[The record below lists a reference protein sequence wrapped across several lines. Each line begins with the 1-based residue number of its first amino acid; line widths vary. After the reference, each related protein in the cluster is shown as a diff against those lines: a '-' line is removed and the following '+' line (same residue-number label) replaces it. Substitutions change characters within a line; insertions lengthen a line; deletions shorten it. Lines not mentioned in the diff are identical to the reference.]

1 MVPNGASP
9 IRFIF
14 LSSKGLLFTG
24 FLLYSFRIMV
34 RVRFAPSPT
43 GHLHIG
49 AARTALYN
57 WLYARRYEGKFI
69 LRVEDTDASRSSQE
83 MTEGIIQGLSWLGLD
98 WDEGPVFQSKRIEF
112 YRRNAEELVKRGAAY
127 YCYCPPDARKASGQ
141 WENRCACSALSE
153 DEKERYEQQGL
164 KKAIRFKV
172 PAGEVRYKDMIHGAI
187 TTQSDNI
194 EDFVLLR
201 RDGLPTYHLSVVSDD
216 IEQKITH
223 VIRGDDHIPNTSKQ
237 ILVYKALGA
246 DIPRFAHMSLILG
259 KDRKKLSKRHGEIS
273 VLEFRD
279 KGFLALAVV
288 NFLAQMSW
296 SPGRERIYS
305 MDEMKEKFYLDR
317 RSSGHPIFDMD
328 KLEWL
333 NGQLLSQMDAE
344 ELLPYVREELQRSG
358 LWIEA
363 YEKRQRKWFL
373 RLIGLL
379 KQRNRRITDFTPRA
393 RPFLSDDYP
402 VEEEAAAE
410 YLKDERLKVFLPKL
424 LKDFSECDDFSAEK
438 VESIIRNRAE
448 NEGVK
453 AAFFIHALRVIVLGM
468 KVSPGIFEVLE
479 LIGRDKTMSRIDAYL
494 DTQ

>member
-1 MVPNGASP
+1 
-9 IRFIF
+9 
-14 LSSKGLLFTG
+14 
-24 FLLYSFRIMV
+24 MV

-43 GHLHIG
+43 GHMHIG

-112 YRRNAEELVKRGAAY
+112 YRRKAEELVKRGAAY
-127 YCYCPPDARKASGQ
+127 YCYCPPDARKVSGQ
-141 WENRCACSALSE
+141 WQNRCACSILSE
-153 DEKERYEQQGL
+153 EERERFEQRGL

-172 PAGEVRYKDMIHGAI
+172 PEGEVRYQDMIHGTI

-223 VIRGDDHIPNTSKQ
+223 VVRGDDHISNTPKQ

-246 DIPRFAHMSLILG
+246 GIPRFAHMSLILG
-259 KDRKKLSKRHGEIS
+259 KDRKKLSKRHGETS

-317 RSSGHPIFDMD
+317 RSSGHPIFDLD

-333 NGQLLSQMDAE
+333 NGQLLSQMDEE
-344 ELLPYVREELQRSG
+344 ELLPYVREELKRAG
-358 LWIEA
+358 LWIDA
-363 YEKRQRKWFL
+363 FEKKQRKWFL

-379 KQRNRRITDFTPRA
+379 
-393 RPFLSDDYP
+393 
-402 VEEEAAAE
+402 
-410 YLKDERLKVFLPKL
+410 
-424 LKDFSECDDFSAEK
+424 
-438 VESIIRNRAE
+438 
-448 NEGVK
+448 
-453 AAFFIHALRVIVLGM
+453 
-468 KVSPGIFEVLE
+468 
-479 LIGRDKTMSRIDAYL
+479 
-494 DTQ
+494 